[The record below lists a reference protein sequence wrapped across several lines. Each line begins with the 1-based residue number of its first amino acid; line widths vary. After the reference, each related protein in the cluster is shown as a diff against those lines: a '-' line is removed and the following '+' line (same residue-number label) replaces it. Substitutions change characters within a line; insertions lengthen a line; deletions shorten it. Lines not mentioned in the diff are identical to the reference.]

1 MHSDFSP
8 VLFHFTLSLLSA
20 DRFRNSRTGVWSS
33 ASPLSFQLAWI
44 SSSEISV
51 SKRAVSVSITSTL
64 YRGRTSL
71 ISRSGKMKGQHVLLV
86 SGREDAHGIYRK
98 MHGDFLTLNVKFS
111 GGLVCSTVTGILA
124 DVRFQGF
131 LEDQHPLL
139 AISLYHNIFR
149 WL

>member
-1 MHSDFSP
+1 MPHMHSDFSP

-71 ISRSGKMKGQHVLLV
+71 ISRSAKNEG
-86 SGREDAHGIYRK
+86 
-98 MHGDFLTLNVKFS
+98 
-111 GGLVCSTVTGILA
+111 STC
-124 DVRFQGF
+124 
-131 LEDQHPLL
+131 
-139 AISLYHNIFR
+139 AISLCQRRRPWHLQEDAWRLPHPQCQVFR
-149 WL
+149 RSGLFHSHRYTGRCPISRLS